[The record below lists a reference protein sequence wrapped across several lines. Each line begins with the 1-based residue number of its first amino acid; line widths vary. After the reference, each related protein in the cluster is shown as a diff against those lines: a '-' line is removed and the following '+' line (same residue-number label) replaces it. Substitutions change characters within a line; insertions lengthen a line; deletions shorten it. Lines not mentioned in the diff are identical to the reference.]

1 MEFRVV
7 AAFLIWQMDF
17 HALNLVLK
25 GDNML
30 RSFPSDAPSDD

>member
-1 MEFRVV
+1 MV
-7 AAFLIWQMDF
+7 AVLIWQADF

-30 RSFPSDAPSDD
+30 RSFPSDVPSGD